1 MKLHFVNPNATAEMT
16 RRMVEQARNLAP
28 QSVEVTGA
36 TNTQGPAAIQGQADG
51 DAAEPGT
58 LALLA
63 AGGFDLAVIG
73 CFDDTGLPAARRSS
87 PVPILGL
94 GQASFIRAHEQAA
107 PFIVLTTSALSVP
120 VLEANITGYGL
131 QRHCLAVV
139 ASGVPVLDFEHD
151 RASARSRLVQA
162 AKKACAEYSG
172 TRTLVL
178 GCAGM
183 GGLATDLSQELNLP
197 VIDPIE
203 AALTLSMKTLKRT
216 CKKSA

>member
-1 MKLHFVNPNATAEMT
+1 MRLCLVNPNATAEMT

-28 QSVEVTGA
+28 QGVEVSGA
-36 TNTQGPAAIQGQADG
+36 TNTQGPPAIQGQADG

-63 AGGFDLAVIG
+63 AGGFDLGVIG
-73 CFDDTGLPAARRSS
+73 CFDDTGLPAARRSC

-94 GQASFIRAHEQAA
+94 GEASFTQADEQAA
-107 PFIVLTTSALSVP
+107 PFVVLTTSALSVP
-120 VLEANITGYGL
+120 VLEANITSYGL
-131 QRHCLAVV
+131 EGHCLAVV
-139 ASGVPVLDFEHD
+139 ASGVPVLAFEHD
-151 RASARSRLVQA
+151 RASARNRLA
-162 AKKACAEYSG
+162 ETAKKACDDFAG

-183 GGLATDLSQELNLP
+183 GGLATDLSKELGLA

-203 AALTLSMKTLKRT
+203 AALALANRAW
-216 CKKSA
+216 SADG

>member
-1 MKLHFVNPNATAEMT
+1 MKLCFVNPNSTAEMT

-28 QSVEVTGA
+28 QGVEVSGA

-73 CFDDTGLPAARRSS
+73 CFDDTGLPAARLSC

-94 GQASFIRAHEQAA
+94 GKASFTQADERAA
-107 PFIVLTTSALSVP
+107 PFVVLTTSTLSVP
-120 VLEANITGYGL
+120 VLEANITSYGL
-131 QRHCLAVV
+131 ERHCLAVV

-151 RASARSRLVQA
+151 RASARNRLVKA
-162 AKKACAEYSG
+162 AKKACHEFAG
-172 TRTLVL
+172 TRTLLL

-183 GGLATDLSQELNLP
+183 GGLAAELSHELSLP

-203 AALTLSMKTLKRT
+203 AALTLSMKELERSCTR
-216 CKKSA
+216 SA